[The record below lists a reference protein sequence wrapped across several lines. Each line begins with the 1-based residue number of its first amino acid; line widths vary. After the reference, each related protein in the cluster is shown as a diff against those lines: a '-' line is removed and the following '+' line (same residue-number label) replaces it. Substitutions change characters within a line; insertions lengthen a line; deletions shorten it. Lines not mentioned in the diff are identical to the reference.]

1 VGGVIAGLPELCAVL
16 CAVLCTVFWAVAVVA
31 QSKVMAHKQAAN
43 GVGINFIMGMG
54 FHWPLERKTPSAFA
68 RNIDYCAAAYK
79 ALRHLLT

>member
-1 VGGVIAGLPELCAVL
+1 
-16 CAVLCTVFWAVAVVA
+16 VFWAVAVVA

-68 RNIDYCAAAYK
+68 PQYRLLRGCIQGVKTPSHIIMAANSRAPF
-79 ALRHLLT
+79 R